1 MRKEIFFGRMGFSFL
16 RGIFVW
22 KPKISYRTIPKGK
35 YLLENERSTNVF
47 VRAPFVTDGR
57 EAVRAA
63 SRIFLCCKSDN
74 FFNLP
79 IRIIAYIDVFGI
91 TVFHINF

>member
-16 RGIFVW
+16 RVIFVW

-47 VRAPFVTDGR
+47 VRAPQTVEKVHSERWT
-57 EAVRAA
+57 
-63 SRIFLCCKSDN
+63 FLRSCGKLKKGDEN
-74 FFNLP
+74 
-79 IRIIAYIDVFGI
+79 D
-91 TVFHINF
+91 